1 MNEPSAI
8 IADDEEHLRA
18 HLRGKLALIWPELKI
33 LAEARNGLEA
43 ESAILN
49 FRPSVAFLDI
59 KMPGL
64 TGLQVAQR
72 LEGQS
77 RFVFVTAYDNY
88 ALEAFEHEAVDFLVK
103 PVADDRLER
112 TVKRL
117 RAALAQA
124 SPPPDLK
131 SLLETLLAKTSASAI
146 QSACSSSTVN
156 SSSPGHALDSGRL
169 RWFKA
174 SRGDT
179 TVHIPVQ
186 DVHYVRSD
194 DKYSVVYTADGEHL
208 VRMAITEI
216 VQALDP
222 EQFWQIHRSII
233 VNTNFIASTRRD
245 EGARLLVRL
254 HGRKAELPVS
264 RAWMHLFK

>member
-1 MNEPSAI
+1 MNGPSAI

-18 HLRGKLALIWPELKI
+18 HLRAKLALMWPELKI
-33 LAEARNGLEA
+33 VAEAQNGLEA
-43 ESAILN
+43 EAAILGH
-49 FRPSVAFLDI
+49 RPDVAFLDI

-72 LEGQS
+72 LEGHS
-77 RFVFVTAYDNY
+77 RYVFVTAFDQY
-88 ALEAFEHEAVDFLVK
+88 ALEAFEREAVDFLVK
-103 PVADDRLER
+103 PVADERLER

-124 SPPPDLK
+124 SPPPDLQ
-131 SLLETLLAKTSASAI
+131 SLLETLVAKANAGSGTT
-146 QSACSSSTVN
+146 QLGD
-156 SSSPGHALDSGRL
+156 PGRL

-186 DVHYVRSD
+186 EVHYIQSD
-194 DKYSVVYTADGEHL
+194 DKYAVIYTADGEHL
-208 VRMAITEI
+208 VRMAIAEI
-216 VQALDP
+216 VGALDP

-233 VNTNFIASTRRD
+233 VNTNFVAATRRD
-245 EGARLLVRL
+245 ENARLLVRL
-254 HGRKAELPVS
+254 HGRKTELPVS